1 MPAERLDLIAI
12 GSAAVEFHGEQI
24 GSRLEDMTS
33 FAMHLGGGAARV
45 AVGLARLGL
54 DVGVLTR
61 VGDEPMGRFL
71 RETLAAEHVDVS
83 LVKSDPR
90 RATALILRGV
100 KDEGNSTYLPFRAAC
115 ADLGI
120 EAGDCDPEIFA
131 RAGAIL
137 VSASHMAHAGPGEA
151 ARRAIALARSYGA
164 RVILDIDQDRA
175 ALATPGSDAGL
186 AAQLQD
192 ILPLC
197 DLVVGTEA
205 ELRAVGG
212 AAETMAAL
220 HRLRELTRALLVVK
234 RGPAGCAVF
243 PDTIATSFDAAIRGP
258 GFVAGMVDAAGAG
271 DAFLSGFLAGWL
283 RGETLETCARWA
295 DAGFALVAARH
306 AGAAAMA
313 TRSEMLAFIAR
324 ADEQGQPRLDAAL
337 AHQHHATTRR
347 GLWDELCVLAVD
359 HRVQFEE
366 LAHRHGRGA
375 DWATRFKAMCCDI
388 VEQRAHTQPE
398 GQFGLILDAQHGTPL
413 LHRMTGRAAWLAR
426 CVELPRSR
434 PLQFVGGPD
443 IGTTLRSWP
452 AQQVVKCLVSYHAD
466 DPPGIRA
473 AQDAQILRLYDACR
487 ATSHELLLEIVP
499 PEGAQ
504 VGAGEWRRT
513 LQAIYDLG
521 VKPDWWKL
529 PGPLDDTVWDAYEG
543 AIGANDRFCRGVL
556 LLGLDA
562 PLPEIVRQFAA
573 AAGRRLCRGFAI
585 GRTIWWDAAARWFA
599 GEIDDATAR
608 LEIERRYDVLVAAWR
623 RVP

>member
-54 DVGVLTR
+54 DVGLLTR

-71 RETLAAEHVDVS
+71 RETLAVEHVDVS
-83 LVKSDPR
+83 LVRTDPHR
-90 RATALILRGV
+90 PTALVLCCVR
-100 KDEGNSTYLPFRAAC
+100 DERNSACLPFRTAC
-115 ADLGI
+115 ADLAI
-120 EAGDCDPEIFA
+120 ETGDCDPQIFA
-131 RAGAIL
+131 RAGAVL
-137 VSASHMAHAGPGEA
+137 VSASHMAHAGPGDA
-151 ARRAIALARSYGA
+151 ARHAIALARSHGA
-164 RVILDIDQDRA
+164 RVILDIDRDRA
-175 ALATPGSDAGL
+175 ELAAPVCDAGL

-212 AAETMAAL
+212 APETMAAL
-220 HRLRELTRALLVVK
+220 RRLRELTRALLVVK

-243 PDTIATSFDAAIRGP
+243 PAAIATSLDAAIRGP
-258 GFVAGMVDAAGAG
+258 GFAAGMVDAPGAG

-283 RGETLETCARWA
+283 RDETLETCARWA
-295 DAGFALVAARH
+295 DACRALVAARH
-306 AGAAAMA
+306 TGVAAMA
-313 TRSEMLAFIAR
+313 TLSEMLAFIAR
-324 ADEQGQPRLDAAL
+324 ADAQGRPLLDAAL
-337 AHQHHATTRR
+337 AHHHHATTRR

-359 HRVQFEE
+359 HRVQFDE

-388 VEQRAHTQPE
+388 VEQRAHTRPE
-398 GQFGLILDAQHGTPL
+398 GQFGLILDAHHGTPL

-452 AQQVVKCLVSYHAD
+452 AQQVVKCLASYHAD
-466 DPPGIRA
+466 DPSEIKA
-473 AQDAQILRLYDACR
+473 AQDAQILRLFDACR

-499 PEGAQ
+499 PQGAQ
-504 VGAGEWRRT
+504 TGADAWRRT

-529 PGPLDDTVWDAYEG
+529 PGPIDGAVWDAYERT
-543 AIGANDRFCRGVL
+543 IGANDRFCRGVL

-562 PLPEIVRQFAA
+562 SLPEIERQFAA
-573 AAGRRLCRGFAI
+573 AAGRQLCRGFAI
-585 GRTIWWDAAARWFA
+585 GRTIWWDAAVRWFA

-608 LEIERRYDVLVAAWR
+608 LEIERRYDTLIAAWH